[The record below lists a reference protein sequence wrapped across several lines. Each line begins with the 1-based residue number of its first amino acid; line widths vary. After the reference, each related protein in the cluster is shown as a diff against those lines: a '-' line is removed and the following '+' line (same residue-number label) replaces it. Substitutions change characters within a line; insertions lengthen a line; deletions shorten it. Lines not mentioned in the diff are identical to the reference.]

1 VLVEG
6 RNQRVIAIMLELP
19 DMLFMRFV
27 IGGASDRIPDVFQC
41 LLQLCHLVLL
51 KERNE
56 FVY

>member
-1 VLVEG
+1 
-6 RNQRVIAIMLELP
+6 VIAIMLKLP

-27 IGGASDRIPDVFQC
+27 IGGTRDRIPDVFQC
-41 LLQLCHLVLL
+41 LLQLCHLALL